1 VNLANKNTKVRE
13 EKSMVR
19 AGIQA
24 EGLAQC
30 QAMFDFL
37 AENAGR
43 MEAGEAEREIL
54 NRLREIGRLGVEGFF
69 AAKGAGDVGP
79 WLEGDDGTLYERE
92 TRDHTRTYLSLFGK
106 VKVRRVG
113 YRHRGLPAVFPLD
126 AEANLPRRGFSY
138 VLQEFVN
145 DCTRVG
151 PFREA
156 VRHMKKWVGQ
166 PVWEHSAETISRE
179 SSCDY
184 DAYYDDRP
192 APDAAPDGDIIV
204 ASFDGKGVPMIKKE
218 AAKLKAKPGKG
229 EKRQKKKEALV
240 GVCYTVDPKVRE
252 PDDIARALIY
262 GGRDEEGADD
272 TQKRAKTESP
282 RARDV
287 RRMASLVKPKEE
299 VFDAI
304 SAEVEARDPHANN
317 VLAILVDGD
326 RGLERLAKTTFCKKR
341 DGVFLIL
348 DILHAAGYLWD
359 AAHAFHPEG
368 SAAAKAFAYERLV
381 QILKGRVGYVIG
393 GLKSAKTKRG
403 LRGAKAKT
411 VDKCTGYF
419 EKRKHMMAYDE
430 YLNWGLPIAT
440 GVVESS
446 CNSLVKNR
454 MEGCGMRWSV
464 EGAEAM
470 LRLRSVYLSDDWQ
483 DYWCY
488 HVEAEGRRLH
498 GRVLRMVGRLR
509 KTG

>member
-1 VNLANKNTKVRE
+1 MNRT
-13 EKSMVR
+13 
-19 AGIQA
+19 GIQA

-37 AENAGR
+37 ADNAGR
-43 MEAGEAEREIL
+43 MEAGEAEREVM

-69 AAKGAGDVGP
+69 EAKGAGDVGH
-79 WLEGDDGTLYERE
+79 WLEGEDGTLYERE
-92 TRDHTRTYLSLFGK
+92 TRDHTRTYISLFGK

-113 YRHRGLPAVFPLD
+113 YRHRGSPAVFPLD
-126 AEANLPRRGFSY
+126 AEANLPKRGYSY

-151 PFREA
+151 PFREV
-156 VRHMKKWVGQ
+156 VRHMRKWVGQ
-166 PVWEHSAETISRE
+166 AVWEHSAETISRE
-179 SSCDY
+179 SSGDY
-184 DAYYDDRP
+184 DAYYQDRP
-192 APDAAPDGDIIV
+192 APAAAPEGDIVV

-218 AAKLKAKPGKG
+218 AAKLKAKPGNG
-229 EKRQKKKEALV
+229 ENRQKKKEALV

-252 PDDIARALIY
+252 PEDIARALIY
-262 GGRDEEGADD
+262 GGQDLEGADC
-272 TQKRAKTESP
+272 TPRRAKTEGP

-287 RRMASLVKPKEE
+287 RRMASLVKTKEE
-299 VFDAI
+299 VFDTI
-304 SAEVEARDPHANN
+304 CAEVEARDPQVKN
-317 VLAILVDGD
+317 VLAVLVDGD
-326 RGLERLAKTTFCKKR
+326 RGLENLAKTTFCMRR

-348 DILHAAGYLWD
+348 DILHAVGYLWN
-359 AAHAFHPEG
+359 AAHAFHSEG
-368 SAAAKAFAYERLV
+368 SAAAKAFAYDRLV

-403 LRGAKAKT
+403 LRGAKAKA
-411 VDKCTGYF
+411 VDKCIGYF
-419 EKRKHMMAYDE
+419 GKRKHMMAYDE
-430 YLNWGLPIAT
+430 YLDWGLPIAT

-483 DYWCY
+483 GYWSY
-488 HVEAEGRRLH
+488 HIKAEGQRLH
-498 GRVLRMVGRLR
+498 GGVLRMIRRLR